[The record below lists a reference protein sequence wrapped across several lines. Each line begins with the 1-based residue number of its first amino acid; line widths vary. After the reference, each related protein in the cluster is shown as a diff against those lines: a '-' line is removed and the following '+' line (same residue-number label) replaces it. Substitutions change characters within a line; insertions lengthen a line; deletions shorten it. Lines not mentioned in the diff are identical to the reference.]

1 MKRYFIYI
9 LASKNKVLYVGMTNE
24 LSRRIFEHKN
34 GLVDGFT
41 KRYNVIIWFI
51 MKFNLIL
58 KVLLKEKNNLR
69 IGTDNG
75 R

>member
-1 MKRYFIYI
+1 
-9 LASKNKVLYVGMTNE
+9 MTNE

-41 KRYNVIIWFI
+41 KRYNVY
-51 MKFNLIL
+51 NLVYYEIQPNL
-58 KVLLKEKNNLR
+58 ESAIKRENNLR